1 MEEGRRG
8 DREAKSAAGWTA
20 LSTTKTTLEEKRRL
34 QANGSVGGDA
44 GTSGFRRIVR
54 LFFACMVAGGIQYGW
69 ALQLSLLSPYSQ
81 TLGISHSYVSLT
93 WICGPIAGFVVQ
105 PIVGYY
111 SDRCTMKMG
120 RRRPFILVGCLII
133 CISVMII
140 GFSADIGRHLGDT
153 KEHCSTYTG
162 PRWSAAMVYIV
173 GFWFLDFANNT
184 VQGPARAMMADLSAG
199 HHGPNVGQSIFSL
212 WMAIGSVLGYLSGA
226 NGKWHEWFPWLKTA
240 ACCDA
245 CANLKGA
252 FFTAV
257 LLIVVSMTVTMYL
270 ADEMPLDKQDVDT
283 SGGGGCA
290 VFVDLFKSLR
300 NLPPAMFK
308 VLAVTAV
315 TWLSWF
321 PFIQYNTDWMGRE
334 IYHGEPQGTA
344 AKADVYDA
352 GVREGAMGLLFC
364 SVALGVTSFVIPKLC
379 RRLTSKVV
387 WSISNFLVFA
397 LMAVMVAVGMVSMR
411 GYRPS
416 LAAGLTGPDPTL
428 KAVALVVFALI
439 GIPQAV
445 LFSVPWAVA
454 SEVTAEEGGGQGLAI
469 GVLNIAIVV
478 PQLVIALTAGPI
490 DGAFNKGNTPAFGIG
505 GAFAFICGV
514 LALIWLPKTRGVSN
528 AAVVAGGH

>member
-1 MEEGRRG
+1 MEEGRG
-8 DREAKSAAGWTA
+8 NHKEDRVGWTA
-20 LSTTKTTLEEKRRL
+20 LQLEEK
-34 QANGSVGGDA
+34 QGSGSDGR
-44 GTSGFRRIVR
+44 SFRRILR

-120 RRRPFILVGCLII
+120 RRRPFILAGCLVI
-133 CISVMII
+133 CISVMLI
-140 GFSADIGRHLGDT
+140 GFSADIGRRIGDT

-184 VQGPARAMMADLSAG
+184 VQGPARAMMADLSSAG
-199 HHGPNVGQSIFSL
+199 RHGPNVGQSIFSL

-226 NGKWHEWFPWLKTA
+226 NGKWHEWFPSLKTA

-257 LLIVVSMTVTMYL
+257 VLIAISMTMTIYL
-270 ADEMPLDKQDVDT
+270 ADEEPLHKDAVDT
-283 SGGGGCA
+283 PSPSGGGGCA
-290 VFVDLFKSLR
+290 VFVDLFKSLK

-308 VLAVTAV
+308 VLVVTAV

-334 IYHGEPQGTA
+334 IYHGEPQGTG
-344 AKADVYDA
+344 AKADVYNA
-352 GVREGAMGLLFC
+352 GVREGAIGLLFC
-364 SVALGVTSFVIPKLC
+364 SLALGFTSFMVPRLC
-379 RRLTSKVV
+379 RKLTSKVV
-387 WSISNFLVFA
+387 WAVSNFMVFV
-397 LMAVMVAVGMVSMR
+397 LMASMLVIGMVSMK

-428 KAVALVVFALI
+428 KNLALAVFALI

-478 PQLVIALTAGPI
+478 PQLVISLTVGPI
-490 DGAFNKGNTPAFGIG
+490 DGAFNKGNTPALGIG

-514 LALIWLPKTRGVSN
+514 LALIWLPKTRGLSN
-528 AAVVAGGH
+528 NAVAVAGGH

>member
-1 MEEGRRG
+1 MEEGRG
-8 DREAKSAAGWTA
+8 DREKCTDGGWTA
-20 LSTTKTTLEEKRRL
+20 QRAS
-34 QANGSVGGDA
+34 NGGVVVGGNGDGDGDDA
-44 GTSGFRRIVR
+44 GKSLRRIVR

-133 CISVMII
+133 CISVMVI

-153 KEHCSTYTG
+153 KEHCSTYNG

-199 HHGPNVGQSIFSL
+199 RHGPNVGQSIFSL
-212 WMAIGSVLGYLSGA
+212 WMAIGSVVGYLSGA
-226 NGKWHEWFPWLKTA
+226 NGKWHEWFPSLKTA

-257 LLIVVSMTVTMYL
+257 LLIVVSMSVTMYL
-270 ADEMPLDKQDVDT
+270 ADEVALDKQDVGASSG

-290 VFVDLFKSLR
+290 VFVDLFKSLK
-300 NLPPAMFK
+300 NLPPTMFR
-308 VLAVTAV
+308 VLAVTAI

-334 IYHGEPQGTA
+334 IYHGDPQGTA
-344 AKADVYDA
+344 AAADVYDA

-364 SVALGVTSFVIPKLC
+364 SVALGATSFAIPKLC
-379 RRLTSKVV
+379 RKLTSKVV
-387 WSISNFLVFA
+387 WSISSFLVFA
-397 LMAVMVAVGMVSMR
+397 LMAVMVVVGTVSMR

-428 KAVALVVFALI
+428 KGVALAVFALI

-490 DGAFNKGNTPAFGIG
+490 DGAFNKGNTPAFGVG